1 MTPPEL
7 PPPLKNISCF
17 LLETKNEGE
26 GEGGFT

>member
-1 MTPPEL
+1 MTPPDGL
-7 PPPLKNISCF
+7 ITWKNISCF